1 SRDARARSTRPA
13 GGRRSVGANRA
24 APPTRSAPGPRARA
38 PRRTARGRASAR
50 GAPYRS
56 PRRPASDAMLTYE
69 PWHAVPGLRHGFL
82 GRSNGDGWDA
92 AVAREGVHLPVRTAR
107 QVHGTRVEIAAAGP
121 AHAADGLV
129 TATPG
134 QLVGVVTAD
143 CMPVLLVD
151 RGRRVAAAVH
161 AGWRGARSL
170 HGVRSRLQFVSPRR
184 SGRGPPAQL
193 RGLGIAAA
201 RLEADPRYISGRD
214 RTGNCTVRWP
224 ARAACRGRQSRRDK
238 QDTHDTPRR

>member
-1 SRDARARSTRPA
+1 
-13 GGRRSVGANRA
+13 
-24 APPTRSAPGPRARA
+24 PPTRSAPGPRARA

-56 PRRPASDAMLTYE
+56 PRRPASDAMLTYD

-121 AHAADGLV
+121 AHAAGGLV

-134 QLVGVVTAD
+134 QRVGDATAPAWSRRD
-143 CMPVLLVD
+143 
-151 RGRRVAAAVH
+151 GR
-161 AGWRGARSL
+161 L
-170 HGVRSRLQFVSPRR
+170 HLD
-184 SGRGPPAQL
+184 L
-193 RGLGIAAA
+193 RAAA
-201 RLEADPRYISGRD
+201 RLLLTGAGTSRVAALGPCTACGSGYSSYRRD
-214 RTGNCTVRWP
+214 G
-224 ARAACRGRQSRRDK
+224 AGAGRQLSFVGWAS
-238 QDTHDTPRR
+238 PPPG